1 MLGSA
6 TIGGEVGLY
15 EPVHGS
21 APDIADAALP
31 ILLARLRQRRCYYAT
46 APDWIVSR

>member
-31 ILLARLRQRRCYYAT
+31 ILWRDCVSGDVITLQRQT
-46 APDWIVSR
+46 GS